1 MFDHMLEDEDLK
13 KEFENYDLDVQK
25 DGAFIKD
32 LIRGTPKAQDDPQ
45 YCYEKV
51 SSISSVMCHLVQE
64 HRSNTYCLSLGTD
77 RQ

>member
-45 YCYEKV
+45 YRYEKV
-51 SSISSVMCHLVQE
+51 SSISYFMCHLV
-64 HRSNTYCLSLGTD
+64 
-77 RQ
+77 